1 MKIDC
6 IWWICKLY
14 FVFCLQK
21 GWNNQLCIFNF
32 NTMEWSLAESKVPW
46 LGFSELHTYMM
57 IRNTVT
63 LFKTALHVYWKLQ
76 LILVLILNSF
86 FFYFKGT
93 KALCKG
99 SPFSCEVWREGL
111 YIWWPTPEHPT
122 EWFTLSGSGYTDLE
136 RLVRSLLLN
145 EIFNCCSFISVL
157 YKWILWYH
165 SCLSL

>member
-1 MKIDC
+1 MKIYC

-32 NTMEWSLAESKVPW
+32 NTMEWSLAESKVLW

-76 LILVLILNSF
+76 LILVLILNSIF
-86 FFYFKGT
+86 FLLQRDKGPLQGQPIQLWGLAGRFIYLVADT
-93 KALCKG
+93 RT
-99 SPFSCEVWREGL
+99 SDWMIYIVW
-111 YIWWPTPEHPT
+111 IWIHRP
-122 EWFTLSGSGYTDLE
+122 GAAG
-136 RLVRSLLLN
+136 
-145 EIFNCCSFISVL
+145 EITST
-157 YKWILWYH
+157 
-165 SCLSL
+165 